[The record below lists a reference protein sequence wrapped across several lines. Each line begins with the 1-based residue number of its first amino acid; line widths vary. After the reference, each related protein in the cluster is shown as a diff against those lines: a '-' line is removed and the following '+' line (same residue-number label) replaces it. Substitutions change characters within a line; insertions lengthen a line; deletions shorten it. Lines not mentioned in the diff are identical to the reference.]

1 MVSTGGIAC
10 KEPRAESRQT
20 PDKGL
25 GLFATS
31 QILPRDNIFA
41 IIANFATVLDT
52 ARLHDTC
59 SNCFV
64 TVGDELNPDLSL
76 KACAGCHVV
85 KYCGKK
91 CQIESWAASH
101 KKECKIYK
109 QCQPRILPMNARAIL
124 RIISQPDNKV
134 SKEIYDTHHAVFRT
148 LGHHFSKMDE
158 RGGEQAHRITV
169 SAEALKAIS
178 NTEVELSTLVVY
190 FAKLETNA
198 FTLTNQYFDRIGL
211 CLLPFAAYI
220 NHSCEPNA
228 YIGFDG
234 QVMYLKALQDIAP
247 DEEIFISYTDNTEPL
262 KTRQTELQL
271 RYFFECKCPKC
282 LKGTSAR
289 EDQFLTPG
297 GPSCPSQ
304 EREAREL
311 LAKSKTQGETVR
323 TSVQRIEE
331 AFGLLHAT
339 KCWPITRQPLPQ
351 LLDEFIVNLLE
362 ANCYKS
368 AFLAAVI
375 RYLHIDPVLY
385 PSQLHPIRKRNT
397 WALAKLLR
405 CINQSQDHDASPPTP
420 HLDQLQPDFAWIW
433 YALLHELVETY
444 DDTQGLQLLLNAEY
458 QSICDDMMHHGIDF
472 NTADGRRKN
481 KMAITSALQNLRRVA
496 DEELPRLNNNGWK
509 VIGTYLSDAE

>member
-1 MVSTGGIAC
+1 
-10 KEPRAESRQT
+10 
-20 PDKGL
+20 
-25 GLFATS
+25 
-31 QILPRDNIFA
+31 
-41 IIANFATVLDT
+41 
-52 ARLHDTC
+52 
-59 SNCFV
+59 
-64 TVGDELNPDLSL
+64 
-76 KACAGCHVV
+76 
-85 KYCGKK
+85 
-91 CQIESWAASH
+91 
-101 KKECKIYK
+101 
-109 QCQPRILPMNARAIL
+109 
-124 RIISQPDNKV
+124 
-134 SKEIYDTHHAVFRT
+134 
-148 LGHHFSKMDE
+148 
-158 RGGEQAHRITV
+158 
-169 SAEALKAIS
+169 
-178 NTEVELSTLVVY
+178 
-190 FAKLETNA
+190 
-198 FTLTNQYFDRIGL
+198 
-211 CLLPFAAYI
+211 
-220 NHSCEPNA
+220 
-228 YIGFDG
+228 
-234 QVMYLKALQDIAP
+234 MYLKALQDIAP

-262 KTRQTELQL
+262 KKRQTELQL

-304 EREAREL
+304 EKEAREL

-385 PSQLHPIRKRNT
+385 PSRLHPIRKRNT

-405 CINQSQDHDASPPTP
+405 CINQSQDRDASPPTP

-458 QSICDDMMHHGIDF
+458 QSICDDMMHYGVDF

-481 KMAITSALQNLRRVA
+481 KMAITSALQNLRQVA

-509 VIGTYLSDAE
+509 KLRNLEPDKYRVDQVRPSKSRNPFGSDKFNSDKK